1 MFGKLGEMKDMMG
14 KLQEAQKESQAMKQ
28 RLAQIELKEES
39 EGLSVIV
46 NGNKEIK
53 DILIAEDLLKDGEE
67 LGDKLVLIINRALEK
82 AQTVNDR
89 EMQSMATSMFK

>member
-1 MFGKLGEMKDMMG
+1 MFGKLGDMKDMLG

-39 EGLSVIV
+39 KGLSVIV

-53 DILIAEDLLKDGEE
+53 DIHIAEDLLKDGEE
-67 LGDKLVLIINRALEK
+67 LGDKLVLTINRALEK
-82 AQTVNDR
+82 AQAVNDR